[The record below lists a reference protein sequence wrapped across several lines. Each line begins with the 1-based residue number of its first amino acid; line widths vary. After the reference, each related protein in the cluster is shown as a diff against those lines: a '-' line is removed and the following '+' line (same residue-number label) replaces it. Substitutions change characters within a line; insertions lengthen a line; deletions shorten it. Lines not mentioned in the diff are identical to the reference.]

1 MTSILHRMP
10 IVESRPAV
18 IIGGELN
25 GLGVCRSLAKGG
37 VSAHVLDRKRFN
49 AAMWSGYARPFK
61 ASALHGR
68 ALLDSMRALRASLTQ
83 RPVLIITDELALLTI
98 SEFRDELK
106 ELFLFHLPSHKTVMM
121 LHNKA
126 QFHEYATARG
136 FTIPRGEVIRDQS
149 DIRRIQSLRFP
160 VFIKPAD
167 KRFFHSGDVPRLG
180 IAADWKSAEIFC
192 RRLLAVAR
200 EIIVQEQIDGPD
212 AAIYFCL
219 FYRGEG
225 GATTMFT
232 GRKLASSP
240 PQSGSTALCMIAEE
254 ARKILEGK
262 TQAFLDE
269 TGYAGFGSIEFK
281 WDAASSR
288 FAIIEPTVGRTD
300 WQEEIATLSG
310 VNIPLSGYYQECGR
324 LQSPWSPIGKRIVWQ
339 ASWVE
344 RIKARSELIPGG
356 VSVVDGYWRRDDPL
370 PAVIHYPQDIVI
382 SAPAI
387 LTVWGARLRHW
398 CDGHLNRLGR
408 LFPTAKRAH

>member
-1 MTSILHRMP
+1 M
-10 IVESRPAV
+10 
-18 IIGGELN
+18 
-25 GLGVCRSLAKGG
+25 
-37 VSAHVLDRKRFN
+37 
-49 AAMWSGYARPFK
+49 
-61 ASALHGR
+61 
-68 ALLDSMRALRASLTQ
+68 Q

-106 ELFLFHLPSHKTVMM
+106 ELFLFQLPSHETVMM

-126 QFHEYATARG
+126 QFHEYALAHG
-136 FTIPRGEVIRDQS
+136 FAVPRGEIIRHHS
-149 DIRRIQSLRFP
+149 DIRRIQTLRFP

-180 IAADWKSAEIFC
+180 IAHDWKSAEIFC
-192 RRLLAVAR
+192 RRLLAVAG
-200 EIIVQEQIDGPD
+200 EIIVQEQVDGPD
-212 AAIYFCL
+212 SSIYFCL
-219 FYRGEG
+219 FYRGKD

-240 PQSGSTALCMIAEE
+240 PQSGSTALCAPADE
-254 ARKILEGK
+254 AKKILEAK

-269 TGYAGFGSIEFK
+269 VGYAGFGSIEFK
-281 WDAASSR
+281 WDAACNR

-310 VNIPLSGYYQECGR
+310 INIPLSGYYQECGHH
-324 LQSPWSPIGKRIVWQ
+324 QSPWSPGGKRTVWQ

-344 RIKARSELIPGG
+344 RIKAKSEFIPAG

-370 PAVIHYPQDIVI
+370 PAFIHYPQDIVI

-387 LTVWGARLRHW
+387 ISAWGARLRHW
-398 CDGHLNRLGR
+398 VDGRLNRLGR
-408 LFPTAKRAH
+408 LLPMAKRAH